1 LSRCALVAAWARLA
15 CSKSFTDLNSEPQ
28 SPRSKTAQHARPLS
42 DLRCCSARRDRP
54 FRLACGAVET
64 ITASVMLSSSLH
76 QGHAAFAA
84 RSAGTGVYRRP
95 TDADPNT
102 SSACD
107 SKRPPDGL
115 PLQGGDRSGCA
126 ATRANIRSSPP
137 NSRPAGVY
145 LSPARRNPAIAA
157 GSDRHGKRRNR

>member
-1 LSRCALVAAWARLA
+1 MALSRCALVAAWARLA

-64 ITASVMLSSSLH
+64 ITASVMLSSILH

-115 PLQGGDRSGCA
+115 PLQGGDRSDARQHQVFA
-126 ATRANIRSSPP
+126 AKLTPGGGLLESGTKKSGDSGWLGSTR
-137 NSRPAGVY
+137 
-145 LSPARRNPAIAA
+145 
-157 GSDRHGKRRNR
+157 